1 MKTVVIG
8 LKHGLKNFKNFKFF
22 NSDSKISWK
31 RFERGVAELDITI
44 NQERKWI
51 EVTSLE
57 RFTTENGRVSEKTVY
72 VTLDEEHGRA
82 LYQMMKEVYGE

>member
-1 MKTVVIG
+1 MKTVVMG
-8 LKHGLKNFKNFKFF
+8 LKHGMAGFKNFKFF

-51 EVTSLE
+51 EINSLE
-57 RFTTENGRVSEKTVY
+57 RFTTDAGRVSEKEVF